1 MATPPPAKRF
11 QPLRPMSPAYS
22 FSQGEMSK
30 IVTDAQDV
38 PFPWNEAIPEKIR
51 DWFEV
56 FGKSHNTA
64 PEYVF
69 VGALVTAAAI
79 MGPKCF
85 VRVRET
91 YQEPTNLFAICIGF
105 PGSGKSQ
112 AYNMT
117 VRQPLQSLISPL
129 STMLV
134 DDYTKKGL
142 FRHLQNHDGRALL
155 AHEEMGA
162 FFDLIQKRQ
171 LEGNAERQLYCR
183 LYDGGEWITST
194 GILYV

>member
-1 MATPPPAKRF
+1 MATPPPAKHF

-38 PFPWNEAIPEKIR
+38 PFPWNEAVPEKIR

-64 PEYVF
+64 LEYVF

-117 VRQPLQSLISPL
+117 VRQPLQSPL

-155 AHEEMGA
+155 AHGA